1 MAARVTALALVAL
14 SVGCANGGAERPNPG
29 VNTIGGTSADG
40 AEEDTTAGDDD
51 DDDDDDDADTTVGD
65 PDEGSDEDT
74 TVGVPDDPPD
84 LSDGTWV
91 FENVS
96 MTVGI
101 SLNGQRAMLDDGRE
115 IVTWAQSNPDD
126 ISNVNVLTALGPEGW
141 PVSYVT
147 DFDGVQNTFPFLA
160 GGERGLLVWSGKTN
174 PADDYDIW
182 LVRSQGDG
190 WTPAENVSDPFETD
204 PELTDTEPV
213 ILRRSDG
220 GVAVVYLAQEPAGVG
235 IPPPPEIFV
244 SKFFE
249 DNEPSGRFELSPEGG
264 NCTRA
269 AGATAPSD
277 VFHVVFA
284 CNDSGST
291 LVHATDRS
299 GDWDTNELAGVT
311 SSVLSPNMGSGPDGV
326 GLVWIQHAPC
336 GADDCDEV
344 FYAAT
349 NSDEV
354 FGTPIQVTDTA
365 NLNERMPA
373 VGIDPWG
380 RVLVLAQ
387 ARLDNVARLYLSLA
401 EDGETFGEAERISP
415 DGVDDYQTPNSI
427 GFDAGGNPSFVLEV
441 VEDGSD
447 PLNIEIH
454 RAHFVPN

>member
-1 MAARVTALALVAL
+1 LLALG
-14 SVGCANGGAERPNPG
+14 VGCAQGDAERPNPG

-40 AEEDTTAGDDD
+40 GQEDTTASGDDD
-51 DDDDDDDADTTVGD
+51 DDNNDDDDDDADTTVGD
-65 PDEGSDEDT
+65 PDDGSDEDT
-74 TVGVPDDPPD
+74 TMGVPSDPPD

-91 FENVS
+91 FENIS

-101 SLNGQRAMLDDGRE
+101 SLHGQRAMLDDGRE
-115 IVTWAQSNPDD
+115 IVAWAQSNPDD
-126 ISNVNVLTALGPEGW
+126 IGNINVLSALGPEGW
-141 PVSYVT
+141 PLTHVT
-147 DFDGVQNTFPFLA
+147 DFDGVQNTFPSLA
-160 GGERGLLVWSGKTN
+160 GGERGLLAWSGRTN
-174 PADDYDIW
+174 GNDDHDIW
-182 LVRSQGDG
+182 LVRSQGEG
-190 WTPAENVSDPFETD
+190 WTSPENISDPFED
-204 PELTDTEPV
+204 QDELTDTQPV

-220 GVAVVYLAQEPAGVG
+220 GVAVVYLAQMVTKVG
-235 IPPPPEIFV
+235 SPPPEIYV

-249 DNEPSGRFELSPEGG
+249 DNEPSGRFELASGASC
-264 NCTRA
+264 NRA

-284 CNDSGST
+284 CNDSGSV

-299 GDWDTNELAGVT
+299 GDWDTDELAGIT

-336 GADDCDEV
+336 GEEECDEV
-344 FYAAT
+344 FYAGT

-387 ARLDNVARLYLSLA
+387 ARLDNVARLYLSVA
-401 EDGETFGEAERISP
+401 EDGESFADAERISP
-415 DGVDDYQTPNSI
+415 DGDDDYQTPNSI
-427 GFDAGGNPSFVLEV
+427 GFDEDGNPSFVLEV